1 MEQKLEQHNTQS
13 FHYDFVGFTNL
24 KKVYDTLSEVLH
36 YYRIERGARRYSK
49 EVFYDV
55 PSQLLA
61 EAGIAISKWIE
72 GGKAS
77 LNIRRIF
84 SIKELN
90 KPSQKFLF
98 GYCNNDEQPKD
109 YSYQMAAM
117 IESSFKTP
125 FSVDLESIIKQ
136 TQQTMVIEMVSDRYN
151 IICGTGYRAI
161 MQYEVVVYRNAITGK
176 KVERSEVTFKFP
188 IEDRPEKREILDAID
203 RYVKG
208 LALSKESRFEI
219 ARKILFPQSQETVDN
234 DNPQDNDEGQK

>member
-13 FHYDFVGFTNL
+13 YHYDFVGFTNL

-36 YYRIERGARRYSK
+36 YYRLERGIRRYSK

-61 EAGIAISKWIE
+61 DAGIAISKWIE
-72 GGKAS
+72 DGKSS
-77 LNIRRIF
+77 LNVRRIF
-84 SIKELN
+84 SLKELN

-98 GYCNNDEQPKD
+98 GYCSNDEQPKD

-136 TQQTMVIEMVSDRYN
+136 TQQNMIIEMVSDRYN

-176 KVERSEVTFKFP
+176 KVERNEITFKFP
-188 IEDRPEKREILDAID
+188 IEDRPEKKEILDAID

-208 LALSKESRFEI
+208 LSLSKESRFET
-219 ARKILFPQSQETVDN
+219 ARKILFPKGEETTEN
-234 DNPQDNDEGQK
+234 GSNQDGESK